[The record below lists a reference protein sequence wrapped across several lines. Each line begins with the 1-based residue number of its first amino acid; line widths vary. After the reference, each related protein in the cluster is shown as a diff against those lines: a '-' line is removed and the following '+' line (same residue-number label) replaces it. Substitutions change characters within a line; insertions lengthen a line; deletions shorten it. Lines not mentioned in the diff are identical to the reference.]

1 MITSASPRGMAETL
15 AKSLTLTD
23 LTLFGVASIMGSGG
37 FNLIGEALR
46 AGQTRWPLA
55 LGAAAAILMAT
66 AYSYASAYSR
76 MKTNTAETDII
87 REQFGPV
94 AEWVSTGAILTF
106 NIISISTVLVMC
118 AHLVLP
124 GTSWLTQVS
133 AALAALGGISAFSL
147 AGIDVNKYLVNG
159 ASAGIVA
166 VLGAAAALGAYGLA
180 SLRSPLPITSSATP
194 TPNFLNSLLLFFF
207 ILAGFDSLM
216 KFSQE
221 TKAPATDIP
230 TSFFLSN
237 GIADILTAGVAA
249 AVAIW
254 LPSTFTRGRD
264 GANEI
269 GHLFASF
276 AGTPRLADT
285 FCYLA
290 VAFMI
295 VTVFVVFLGTTRYL
309 YGLAEQKPCLADL
322 TPLNDA
328 KAPYV
333 AIGAIAAIAAAAIL
347 INHAPTLV
355 KISNLGVFVM
365 LAAVA
370 AAVAKADWIAGSFFP
385 ALFNGGAAAAVTTLL
400 GASIMKM

>member
-1 MITSASPRGMAETL
+1 MTETL

-46 AGQTRWPLA
+46 EGQTRWPLA
-55 LGAAAAILMAT
+55 LGAAAAIMMAT
-66 AYSYASAYSR
+66 AYSYASAYRR
-76 MKTNTAETDII
+76 MKTNTSETDII

-94 AEWVSTGAILTF
+94 AEWASTGAILTF
-106 NIISISTVLVMC
+106 NVVSISTVLVMC
-118 AHLVLP
+118 AHLILP
-124 GTSWLTQVS
+124 GTSWLIQVS
-133 AALAALGGISAFSL
+133 AALATLGGISAFSL
-147 AGIDVNKYLVNG
+147 AGINVNKYLVNG

-180 SLRSPLPITSSATP
+180 SLRSPLPIMSSATP
-194 TPNFLNSLLLFFF
+194 APDFLNSLLLFFF
-207 ILAGFDSLM
+207 ILAGFESLM

-221 TKAPATDIP
+221 TKTPATDIP
-230 TSFFLSN
+230 ASFFLSN
-237 GIADILTAGVAA
+237 SVADILTAGVAA

-254 LPSTFTRGRD
+254 LPSTFTRNRD
-264 GANEI
+264 CANEI
-269 GHLFASF
+269 GYMFASF
-276 AGTPRLADT
+276 AGGQRLADT

-290 VAFMI
+290 VAFMV

-309 YGLAEQKPCLADL
+309 YGLAEQKPCLAGL
-322 TPLNDA
+322 THLNKA
-328 KAPYV
+328 RAPYA

-370 AAVAKADWIAGSFFP
+370 AAVAKADWDAGSFFP
-385 ALFNGGAAAAVTTLL
+385 ALFNGGTATAVTALL
-400 GASIMKM
+400 GASVLKM